1 MTRSLTGSFV
11 LFVIL
16 RKLCTVTVHH
26 DRMPSLPKKKRK
38 KKTSSV
44 GGVGLEETQ
53 IPVQTRD
60 AALVQERLSGRKRN
74 TKRHSENLPLEIGFS
89 LKSNPSE
96 GFSMV
101 WPGQRFKPSN
111 DHCCVF
117 DGKTIRVQTLDDNH
131 DKTLHCGCDA
141 NATFASKISRRE

>member
-16 RKLCTVTVHH
+16 RKLCAVTVHH
-26 DRMPSLPKKKRK
+26 DRMPSLPKKKEK
-38 KKTSSV
+38 KNQLRRRRRI
-44 GGVGLEETQ
+44 GGNTNFG
-53 IPVQTRD
+53 
-60 AALVQERLSGRKRN
+60 AERLSGHKRN
-74 TKRHSENLPLEIGFS
+74 TKRHSENLPLEIGFP

-96 GFSMV
+96 GLSMV

-141 NATFASKISRRE
+141 NATFASKTSRRE